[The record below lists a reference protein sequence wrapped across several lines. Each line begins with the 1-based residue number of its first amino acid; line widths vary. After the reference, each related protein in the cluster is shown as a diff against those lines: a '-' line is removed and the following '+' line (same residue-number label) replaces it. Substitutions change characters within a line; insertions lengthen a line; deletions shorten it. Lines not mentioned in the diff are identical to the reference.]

1 MRQNQNYFDEIYR
14 KYAKKIY
21 YYIFKMCG
29 DAHQTEDILQTTFL
43 KAIERADAFRGESD
57 VVTWL
62 CRIAKNVYLDELRRS
77 ENKNVSLERKLE
89 ESGDVLAADS
99 VDVLT
104 QIIDAQ
110 DKKMLYLKIH
120 ELNEI
125 QREVVLQRLLGLS
138 FQEIGEIFG
147 KKETWARVTFYR
159 AKEQLVKTM
168 GG

>member
-1 MRQNQNYFDEIYR
+1 
-14 KYAKKIY
+14 
-21 YYIFKMCG
+21 MCG
-29 DAHQTEDILQTTFL
+29 NAHQTEDVLQTTFL
-43 KAIERADAFRGESD
+43 KAIESADAFRGESD

-62 CRIAKNVYLDELRRS
+62 CRIAKNVYLDELRRF

-120 ELNEI
+120 E
-125 QREVVLQRLLGLS
+125 
-138 FQEIGEIFG
+138 
-147 KKETWARVTFYR
+147 
-159 AKEQLVKTM
+159 
-168 GG
+168 